1 MDHSDFTANCYEESL
16 LWSWDK
22 SLFYW
27 ILVTHKIVGFYGKWT
42 RCVGVL
48 VSRHDLSNDG
58 LCDFL

>member
-27 ILVTHKIVGFYGKWT
+27 ILVTHKIVGFYGK
-42 RCVGVL
+42 
-48 VSRHDLSNDG
+48 
-58 LCDFL
+58 